1 MVVNHHVPC
10 STGSNV
16 AITAVVLGV
25 CSLLAVFCY
34 RGRTA
39 SRANLVRFSTINSQ
53 DTWDLVSLTYW
64 EDFNNTR

>member
-1 MVVNHHVPC
+1 MVNHHVPC

-16 AITAVVLGV
+16 AVVLGV
-25 CSLLAVFCY
+25 WSLLAIFCY

-64 EDFNNTR
+64 EDFNNAR